1 MNGLSALS
9 LAATTFLISAVI
21 TACRNE

>member
-1 MNGLSALS
+1 M
-9 LAATTFLISAVI
+9 AATTFLISAVI